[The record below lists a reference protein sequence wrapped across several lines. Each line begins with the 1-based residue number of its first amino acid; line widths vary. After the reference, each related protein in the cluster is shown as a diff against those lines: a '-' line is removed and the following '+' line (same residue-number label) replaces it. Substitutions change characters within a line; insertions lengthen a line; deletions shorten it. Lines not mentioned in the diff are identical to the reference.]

1 MSKNKL
7 ARMAAGAALVWIA
20 FFTQAFAVSSASLDH
35 PAFAAIAGL
44 TSIPVG
50 HAEFCHSHAGECGP
64 NALVV
69 DTVELTE
76 ARWGELLEVN
86 ASINGTVVPVT
97 DQDLYQVA
105 EFWTFPHGY
114 GDCEDFVLAKQRE
127 LINRG
132 WPASTLLISV
142 VTEANGDG
150 HAVLMVRTDRGDL
163 ILDNQDGYIRLW
175 NETPYHF
182 IKRQSQANAGQ
193 WVDIV
198 DTRPA
203 AGLASR

>member
-7 ARMAAGAALVWIA
+7 ARTAAGAALIWTA
-20 FFTQAFAVSSASLDH
+20 FFTQAYAVTSVDLDH
-35 PAFAAIAGL
+35 PAFATIAGS

-50 HAEFCHSHAGECGP
+50 HAEFCNSHTGECGP
-64 NALVV
+64 NVRIV

-76 ARWGELLEVN
+76 TRWGELLDVN
-86 ASINGTVVPVT
+86 AAVNTAVIPVT
-97 DQDLYQVA
+97 DEDLYQVA
-105 EFWTFPHGY
+105 EFWTFPRGY
-114 GDCEDFVLAKQRE
+114 GDCEDFVLAKRRE
-127 LINRG
+127 LMARG

-142 VTEANGDG
+142 VIEANGDG

-163 ILDNQDGYIRLW
+163 VLDNQDGYIRLW

-182 IKRQSQANAGQ
+182 IKRQSQANTGQ